1 MRWATSMR
9 VSGSKTRHK
18 DTVSIK
24 HMREADTKATGSMTI
39 KMEKEQRNGQ
49 TEVFT
54 MEIIKMG

>member
-39 KMEKEQRNGQ
+39 KMEKEQEG
-49 TEVFT
+49 TGGASKKGCF
-54 MEIIKMG
+54 